1 MDQFR
6 ETITPRQ
13 FAERCH
19 VHMNTVYRWIRHGNI
34 RSKKVIIFERHR
46 YLIPAD
52 ELEPYLKPGPVP
64 MTPRDRWLK
73 KITLLRQRGT

>member
-1 MDQFR
+1 MDHFK

-46 YLIPAD
+46 YLIPAY
-52 ELEPYLKPGPVP
+52 ELPPNLKPGPVP
-64 MTPRDRWLK
+64 MTPRERWLLK
-73 KITLLRQRGT
+73 VSKQ